1 MSKKD
6 RFVSDNIFKVFILED
21 MPVDLE
27 LVKRQVRKFNPQVL
41 FSTARHR
48 QEFEG
53 KVAMFQPDVI
63 LSDYNLPDMNG
74 LEALLYVREHLTST
88 PFIFITG
95 ILNDEEKVAE
105 GILNGASGYLLKDNL
120 RNLPTLLQQVV
131 SQNEEAM
138 ARREVARERKRYLQM
153 KLRKSIALLRQ
164 HNFPGSDEISLN
176 LQEVADELG

>member
-1 MSKKD
+1 MSQITQV
-6 RFVSDNIFKVFILED
+6 VSEDIFKVFILED

-41 FSTARHR
+41 FSVARNR
-48 QEFEG
+48 AEFES
-53 KVAMFQPDVI
+53 KVAVFQPDLI

-120 RNLPTLLQQVV
+120 RNLPTLLRQVV
-131 SQNEEAM
+131 KQNEEAM
-138 ARREVARERKRYLQM
+138 AQRDIALERRRSLQL
-153 KLRKSIALLRQ
+153 KLRKSIAMLRQ
-164 HNFPGSDEISLN
+164 HDFPGNDEIALS
-176 LQEVADELG
+176 LQEIADELG